1 MNRRPDFTTT
11 APSHLVV
18 EQSAWSPG
26 VLSRTPTAFRL
37 LETIHRPENVFP
49 SAELVEDFARMTGMP
64 MEELVMFRPA
74 RLALHEVIVRVTAD
88 IVVSEGESEEVFGQN
103 FRRIADRILSH
114 HVLPRMGEVERMHL
128 DLRERVTHRVRAIL
142 AARLGPVAAPSAVR
156 TFPSRLLARCRSIRS
171 PDKIPGERE
180 HSVVSG
186 FKSDGLAASDPCERA
201 IFKGLYRVL
210 GAILAARGILGSD
223 LQMLAELVT
232 RYVCNHFGSRM
243 IGEAIKEWI
252 DVAVEQEGY
261 QRVCNRAQPVL
272 ISLKGASAAGKSS
285 IRPMIKRLMTDC
297 GIEPDGYATIS
308 PDVWRRLLLD
318 FESLGDAYKYA
329 GYLTSREVM
338 VIDGK
343 LDRYIRDKANRAQAI
358 PHLLVDRFRFD
369 SFSSDEVSRILRDT
383 YTRYVS
389 TIHMY
394 FLVTPPEETV
404 ERGWLRALE
413 RGRYKAVEDFLA
425 HCVEAYRGMPKILF
439 RWLGCSD
446 VDYRYYF
453 MDNRVPKGTFPKLIA
468 AGNRDRMEIYDLE
481 GMVNI
486 ERYQK
491 INIHAHSRTE
501 VHPPDAYADIQEN
514 VSFLHQCIRRVPSVV
529 LVNSPDGRPYL
540 EFSDKRFK
548 VLDAQT
554 LTAVLECNR
563 LASILELLTPRNFLR
578 AVEP

>member
-1 MNRRPDFTTT
+1 
-11 APSHLVV
+11 
-18 EQSAWSPG
+18 
-26 VLSRTPTAFRL
+26 VLSRIPTEFRL
-37 LETIHRPENVFP
+37 LETIHHTENVFP
-49 SAELVEDFARMTGMP
+49 SPELVEDFACMTGLQS
-64 MEELVMFRPA
+64 EELVMFRPA

-88 IVVSEGESEEVFGQN
+88 IVVSEGESEEVFGHN
-103 FRRIADRILSH
+103 FRRIARRILSH
-114 HVLPRMGEVERMHL
+114 HIFPRIREIERVHM
-128 DLRERVTHRVRAIL
+128 DLRERVTDRVRAIL
-142 AARLGPVAAPSAVR
+142 GVRLGPVAAPSALR
-156 TFPSRLLARCRSIRS
+156 TFPSRLLARCRSAWS
-171 PDKIPGERE
+171 PAEMPGERE

-186 FKSDGLAASDPCERA
+186 FKSDGLAASDPLERA
-201 IFKGLYRVL
+201 IFKGLHRIL
-210 GAILAARGILGSD
+210 GAILATRGALGPD
-223 LQMLAELVT
+223 LQMLAEIVT

-243 IGEAIKEWI
+243 IGEAITEWI
-252 DVAVEQEGY
+252 DIAVKKEGY
-261 QRVCNRAQPVL
+261 QRVSNRMQPVL

-297 GIEPDGYATIS
+297 GIEQDGYATIS

-318 FESLGDAYKYA
+318 YESLGDAYKYA
-329 GYLTSREVM
+329 GHLTSREVM

-343 LDRYIRDKANRAQAI
+343 LDRYIRDKANRAQAL

-369 SFSSDEVSRILRDT
+369 SFSSDEVGRILRDT

-425 HCVEAYRGMPKILF
+425 HCVEAYRGMPRILF
-439 RWLGCSD
+439 RWLGCRD

-453 MDNRVPKGTFPKLIA
+453 MDNRVPKGSFPTLIA
-468 AGNRDRMEIYDLE
+468 AGNRDRLEIYDLE
-481 GMVNI
+481 GMVDI

-491 INIHAHSRTE
+491 INIHARSRIE
-501 VHPPDAYADIQEN
+501 VHSSDACAEMQEN
-514 VSFLHQCIRRVPSVV
+514 VSFLRQCLQRIPTVV
-529 LVNSPDGRPYL
+529 LVNGPDERPYL

-578 AVEP
+578 LSIGVW